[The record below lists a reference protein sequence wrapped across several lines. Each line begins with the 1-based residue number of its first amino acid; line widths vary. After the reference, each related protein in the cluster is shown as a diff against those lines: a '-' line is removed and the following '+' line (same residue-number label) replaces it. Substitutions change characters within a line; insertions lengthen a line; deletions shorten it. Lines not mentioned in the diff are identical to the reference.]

1 MKIRGLIAG
10 LLVAASL
17 GGCTRSA
24 TAPEAPRNPVVAA
37 PAFQGDTL
45 PSDTS
50 IAGSTQFGGGGIGS
64 GH

>member
-1 MKIRGLIAG
+1 MKIRGLLAG

-17 GGCTRSA
+17 AGCTRSA
-24 TAPEAPRNPVVAA
+24 TAPQAPRNPVVAG
-37 PAFQGDTL
+37 PVFNTDTL

-50 IAGSTQFGGGGIGS
+50 ITSGTQFGGGGIGS